1 MSNRYFEGLITS
13 IRTATLLVVEYDL
26 GFGVTMKL
34 PTQLVN
40 PSTGEPL
47 HGKEPA
53 YGKTLKQFV
62 SDWRVQNMKVFVNVT
77 HYDREY
83 AYGTVYHYAHHAD
96 DMRSL
101 NATLMD
107 KGYTIEEFD
116 KRASRRL
123 TAIEEDAKVKDLIP
137 IDPYDEE
144 LTRWQMPR
152 KSF

>member
-1 MSNRYFEGLITS
+1 MTNRYYEGLITS

-34 PTQLVN
+34 PTQLIH

-53 YGKTLKQFV
+53 YGKPLKEFV
-62 SDWRVQNMKVFVNVT
+62 SEWRMHNMKVFVNVT
-77 HYDREY
+77 HHDREY
-83 AYGTVYHYAHHAD
+83 AYGTVYPYVHDAD

-101 NATLMD
+101 NATLME
-107 KGYTIEEFD
+107 KGYTIEVLD
-116 KRASRRL
+116 KSASRR
-123 TAIEEDAKVKDLIP
+123 ISSDDENAKVKDLI
-137 IDPYDEE
+137 ITDPYDEAQ
-144 LTRWQMPR
+144 TKYWMPR

>member
-1 MSNRYFEGLITS
+1 MSNRYYEGLIAG
-13 IRTATLLVVEYDL
+13 IRTPTLLVVEYDL

-83 AYGTVYHYAHHAD
+83 AYGTVYPYAHHAD

-101 NATLMD
+101 NATLME

-123 TAIEEDAKVKDLIP
+123 TSIEGDAEVKELAIT
-137 IDPYDEE
+137 DPYNEE
-144 LTRWQMPR
+144 QTKWWSPR